1 MYNRDG
7 TMQIFNK
14 KITYDLG
21 IRLENC
27 TYLNKKIS
35 FIHSIWKKLSFAF
48 RQRKLFNEDSEF
60 LLTK

>member
-14 KITYDLG
+14 KITYDLV
-21 IRLENC
+21 IRLENW
-27 TYLNKKIS
+27 TYLNKKIP

-48 RQRKLFNEDSEF
+48 RQRMMFNEECEF